1 MTNITWS
8 SLLWWQGKE
17 NVNPRGK
24 DAPLMPMYSR
34 KSEMQYTMWSKSWQT
49 KNKKI
54 TETFKSYKQHMI
66 SIRNVNLSLKNM
78 QHLVVLHGASGEKSM
93 FFQWLLIMLSLCI
106 VCLLCYSCVC
116 VEKSISQYKCSHNVL
131 KDMTTTIHVP
141 HININIF

>member
-1 MTNITWS
+1 
-8 SLLWWQGKE
+8 
-17 NVNPRGK
+17 
-24 DAPLMPMYSR
+24 MPMYSR

-93 FFQWLLIMLSLCI
+93 FFQ
-106 VCLLCYSCVC
+106 
-116 VEKSISQYKCSHNVL
+116 
-131 KDMTTTIHVP
+131 
-141 HININIF
+141 